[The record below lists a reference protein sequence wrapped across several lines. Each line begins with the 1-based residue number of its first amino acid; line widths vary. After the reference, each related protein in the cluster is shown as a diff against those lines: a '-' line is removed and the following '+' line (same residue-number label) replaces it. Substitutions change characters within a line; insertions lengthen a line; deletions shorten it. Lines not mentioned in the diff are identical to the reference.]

1 MIWCKKR
8 GLKNIL
14 RVREMKK
21 PRRTSSQ
28 DVCLLDFGV
37 IGVGNDSWIS
47 STTLGSV
54 ILFLSRKSTLYSY
67 QSLLQMNTN
76 SIFAHELI
84 FILNIVNNSAQ
95 YTLWHCCRRYVCLA
109 ASQILG
115 THDHKLIISEAK
127 NRQTNYRKVICA
139 VKQILCQ
146 YDSLIKIIYLFYNA
160 ICFCLLAATP
170 RRLTCT
176 EKAIDEHR
184 IARYSFQNIY
194 CRSIFGS
201 KM

>member
-1 MIWCKKR
+1 MGKNKYRSQNNLSRRTCFHWRFTVSLSVRHQPHSLRPLKAVSVVNVTQASEQVLNVGVENISRVLNILEWFGVKKR
-8 GLKNIL
+8 GLKNNL

-21 PRRTSSQ
+21 PRRTSSL

-54 ILFLSRKSTLYSY
+54 ILFLSRKSTLCSY

-76 SIFAHELI
+76 SILAHELI
-84 FILNIVNNSAQ
+84 FTLNIVNNSAQ

-115 THDHKLIISEAK
+115 THDHKL
-127 NRQTNYRKVICA
+127 Y
-139 VKQILCQ
+139 
-146 YDSLIKIIYLFYNA
+146 
-160 ICFCLLAATP
+160 
-170 RRLTCT
+170 
-176 EKAIDEHR
+176 
-184 IARYSFQNIY
+184 
-194 CRSIFGS
+194 
-201 KM
+201 

>member
-21 PRRTSSQ
+21 PRRTSSL

-54 ILFLSRKSTLYSY
+54 ILFLSRKSTLCSY

-76 SIFAHELI
+76 SILAHELI
-84 FILNIVNNSAQ
+84 FTLNIVNNSAQ
-95 YTLWHCCRRYVCLA
+95 YTPWHCCRRYVCLA

-127 NRQTNYRKVICA
+127 NIGKQTIGR
-139 VKQILCQ
+139 
-146 YDSLIKIIYLFYNA
+146 LFV
-160 ICFCLLAATP
+160 
-170 RRLTCT
+170 
-176 EKAIDEHR
+176 
-184 IARYSFQNIY
+184 
-194 CRSIFGS
+194 RSSTFYVSMIHL
-201 KM
+201 

>member
-1 MIWCKKR
+1 
-8 GLKNIL
+8 
-14 RVREMKK
+14 MKK
-21 PRRTSSQ
+21 KTRRTSSQ

-76 SIFAHELI
+76 SILAHELI

-127 NRQTNYRKVICA
+127 TIDKQTIGTLFVRS

-160 ICFCLLAATP
+160 IFVCLLAATP
-170 RRLTCT
+170 RRLTCA